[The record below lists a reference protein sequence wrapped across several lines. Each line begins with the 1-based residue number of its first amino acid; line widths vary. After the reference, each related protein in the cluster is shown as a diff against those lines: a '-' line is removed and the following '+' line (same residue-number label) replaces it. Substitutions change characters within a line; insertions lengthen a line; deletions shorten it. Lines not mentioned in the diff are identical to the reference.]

1 MATLEVHNDF
11 SDEVLVLKQAAV
23 IKALEAIGLTAEK
36 NAKIEITK
44 KVYDVPQTPE
54 QAKRYKRTGRLRN
67 SITHAHDGNTVY
79 VGTNVEYA
87 PYVELGTYK
96 MDARPFIAPSIE
108 DHIDEYKE
116 IFQRILENA

>member
-1 MATLEVHNDF
+1 MATLEISKDYTN
-11 SDEVLVLKQAAV
+11 EVLMLKNAAV
-23 IKALEAIGLTAEK
+23 IKALVAIGIEAEK

-44 KVYDVPQTPE
+44 KVYDKEQTPE

-67 SITHAHDGNTVY
+67 SITNTHDGNTVY
-79 VGTNVEYA
+79 IGTNVEYA

-96 MDARPFIAPSIE
+96 MDARPFLAPAIE

-116 IFQRILENA
+116 IFLRILENA